1 MLYTPRIPS
10 FLSLVVLALA
20 TGCSSTPKDVV
31 SLEARADSAAALE
44 VLAILFSGYV
54 ASDGSDP
61 SSQAKGG
68 STTQYDSFDS
78 DTFFRSV
85 GWRASINTSVVDI
98 VGGMDRHWYHDQSV
112 PESSLGLRKRFSG
125 SEPGAAY
132 VELLVRHGNDLDTTS
147 GPQDYDGFAIGFG
160 GMAPISEHWF
170 VDLCLVYE
178 RTLDPVHVEGDD
190 NYLSDLLF
198 RFGIGFSL

>member
-1 MLYTPRIPS
+1 MLRIS
-10 FLSLVVLALA
+10 SYLALCLLALA
-20 TGCSSTPKDVV
+20 SGCSSTSKNVV
-31 SLEARADSAAALE
+31 SVEARADSAAALE
-44 VLAILFSGYV
+44 VIGILFSGYV

-68 STTQYDSFDS
+68 STTQYDTFDS
-78 DTFFRSV
+78 DTFFRSA

-98 VGGMDRHWYHDQSV
+98 VGGMDTHWYHDQSV
-112 PESSLGLRKRFSG
+112 PETSIGLRKRFPG

-132 VELLVRHGNDLDTTS
+132 VELLLRHGNNLDTSS
-147 GPQDYDGFAIGFG
+147 GEQDYDGIAIGFG
-160 GMAPISEHWF
+160 GIAPISEHWF

-178 RTLDPVHVEGDD
+178 RTLDAVHIDGDD
-190 NYLSDLLF
+190 NYLTDLLF